1 MVDRENPS
9 GKRALMTAAADRIAA
24 KQQAVVDD
32 FETSISEK
40 IDHATTE
47 SAQSV
52 RDFLIEDD

>member
-1 MVDRENPS
+1 MVDQETLS
-9 GKRALMTAAADRIAA
+9 GKRALMAAAADRIAA
-24 KQQAVVDD
+24 KQQAVIDE

-40 IDHATTE
+40 IDHSTTE